1 MDDFPHEFRPLVYII
16 DDWFKNRK
24 LGMLFEGKVGKGKL
38 MVCSADLETDL
49 ANRPSVAQFRQSLLE
64 YMASDKFNPQSEVDV
79 QALRG
84 IFKK

>member
-38 MVCSADLETDL
+38 MVCSADLET
-49 ANRPSVAQFRQSLLE
+49 
-64 YMASDKFNPQSEVDV
+64 QSEVDV
-79 QALRG
+79 QALRN